1 MTQSKQTGTK
11 MKGERERGE
20 SQRKQISGLVDII
33 SSCISP
39 LAEWHL
45 LRLAGSDWEQFT
57 LVTGSIT
64 PKQKQV
70 QWRAI
75 RPYAPL
81 TLLSF
86 SFSHPLIPSKI

>member
-1 MTQSKQTGTK
+1 
-11 MKGERERGE
+11 MKGEKEGGRVKGSRFP
-20 SQRKQISGLVDII
+20 GLADII